1 MLLQDYI
8 AALLKEHNC
17 VIVPEFGGFV
27 ANYRSAVVDEFQKK
41 IHPPS
46 KSVLFNPHLTTNDGL
61 LGNYVSHQKSID
73 YPSALIFISDEVKNW
88 NSKLTEG
95 ERIEVGEIGFLYS
108 KNGKIQFEQSREVNL
123 LLAAYG
129 LKTIDFVDFSH
140 KTKIVS
146 VPKVE
151 KVEEKKVEAKPIIE
165 PKPVAEKQ
173 VDFKKP
179 VQREVVKTEEP
190 KEKAVEVIAL
200 NVAEPLV
207 EKTEASENDAE
218 VIPIKRSRLGT
229 VAKYAVAVCIVP
241 ALFYSYWIPM
251 ETDALDTQ
259 SIQVSDFNPIH
270 KQAQRTYRSRISEF
284 KSEEITEH
292 QSWED
297 LTAGINSDIYNL
309 EYSEDFYVP
318 IQLLREEVEI
328 IEDIDKTDVDLD
340 PVNTTIE
347 SNDVVS
353 SGNYHVISGCFG
365 VKSNAEK
372 LVADLKSQGFNAQI
386 IDKKGGLHRVSAGGY
401 SSRQDAKKA
410 VNSVESSGFSG
421 WVLKK

>member
-27 ANYRSAVVDEFQKK
+27 ANYRSAVVDEFRKK

-61 LGNYVSHQKSID
+61 LGNYISHDKSID
-73 YPSALIFISDEVKNW
+73 YSAALSFISNEVKDW
-88 NSKLTEG
+88 SAKLVDG

-108 KNGKIQFEQSREVNL
+108 KNDKIQFEQSREVNL

-129 LKTIDFVDFSH
+129 LKTIDFVDFTQ
-140 KTKIVS
+140 KVKAVA

-151 KVEEKKVEAKPIIE
+151 KVEEKKVETKPVIEQKPITERPVVEKPIE
-165 PKPVAEKQ
+165 
-173 VDFKKP
+173 KKP
-179 VQREVVKTEEP
+179 VKTEEP
-190 KEKAVEVIAL
+190 KEKEVEVIAL
-200 NVAEPLV
+200 NVAEPIV
-207 EKTEASENDAE
+207 EKTEASEQEAQ
-218 VIPIKRSRLGT
+218 VIPIKKSRLGT

-284 KSEEITEH
+284 KSEGITEH

-318 IQLLREEVEI
+318 IQILREEAEI
-328 IEDIDKTDVDLD
+328 VEDIDKTEVDLD

-353 SGNYHVISGCFG
+353 SGDYHVISGCFG

-372 LVADLKSQGFNAQI
+372 LVADLKAQGFNAQI

-401 SSRQDAKKA
+401 SSRQDAKNA
-410 VNSVESSGFSG
+410 VGSVESSGFSG